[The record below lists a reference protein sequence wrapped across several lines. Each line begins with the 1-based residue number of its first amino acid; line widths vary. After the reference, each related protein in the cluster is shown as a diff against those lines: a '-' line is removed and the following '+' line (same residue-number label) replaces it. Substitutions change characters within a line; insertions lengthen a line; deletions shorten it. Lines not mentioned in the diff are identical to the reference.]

1 MTYFSINC
9 FYKILLNS
17 NIGDFMEKPT
27 NKNQEQQTPQTDN
40 PYDYS
45 SEEQELSTLEQEL
58 AQTQASIDQN
68 FASYIAEQLENN
80 PELEELF
87 FNDKKE
93 FITAILQLQQK
104 FLEKEIGTR
113 TKRASELQK
122 LINTKKAGSEYSKAK
137 NEFLKEFPDENPD
150 DLIEFARDSIPPK
163 KLQELSSLPPL
174 EFLKTVKEIK
184 DGSGDKTYLPKEL
197 KGQAGDAM
205 QTSASTPSKNSVF
218 NRA

>member
-1 MTYFSINC
+1 MP
-9 FYKILLNS
+9 
-17 NIGDFMEKPT
+17 EEPT
-27 NKNQEQQTPQTDN
+27 KENQEQQNPQDN

-45 SEEQELSTLEQEL
+45 SEEQELSTLQEEL

-68 FASYIAEQLENN
+68 FANYATEQLEDN
-80 PELEELF
+80 PELDELY

-104 FLEKEIGTR
+104 FLEQEIGSK

-122 LINTKKAGSEYSKAK
+122 TITTKKAGSEYSKAK

-150 DLIEFARDSIPPK
+150 GLIEFARDLIPPK

-174 EFLKTVKEIK
+174 DFLKAVKGIK
-184 DGSGDKTYLPKEL
+184 DSSEDKTSLPKQL
-197 KGQAGDAM
+197 RGQAADAM
-205 QTSASTPSKNSVF
+205 QTSAFSPSSNSIF

>member
-1 MTYFSINC
+1 MPEEPA
-9 FYKILLNS
+9 K
-17 NIGDFMEKPT
+17 E
-27 NKNQEQQTPQTDN
+27 NQEQQNPQSEEN

-45 SEEQELSTLEQEL
+45 SEEQELSTLQEEL

-68 FASYIAEQLENN
+68 FAKYATEQLEDN
-80 PELEELF
+80 PELDELY

-104 FLEKEIGTR
+104 FLEQEIGSK

-122 LINTKKAGSEYSKAK
+122 SITTKKAGSEYSKAK

-150 DLIEFARDSIPPK
+150 GLIEFARDSLPPK

-174 EFLKTVKEIK
+174 DFLKAVKGIK
-184 DGSGDKTYLPKEL
+184 DGSEDKTPLPKEL
-197 KGQAGDAM
+197 RGQAGDAM
-205 QTSASTPSKNSVF
+205 QTSASSTSHNSIF

>member
-1 MTYFSINC
+1 MP
-9 FYKILLNS
+9 
-17 NIGDFMEKPT
+17 EEPT
-27 NKNQEQQTPQTDN
+27 KENQEQQNHQDN

-45 SEEQELSTLEQEL
+45 SEEQELSTLQEEL

-68 FASYIAEQLENN
+68 FANYATEQLEDN
-80 PELEELF
+80 PELDELY

-104 FLEKEIGTR
+104 FLEQEIGSK

-122 LINTKKAGSEYSKAK
+122 TITTKKAGSEYSKAK

-150 DLIEFARDSIPPK
+150 GLIEFARDLIPPK

-174 EFLKTVKEIK
+174 DFLKAVKGIK
-184 DGSGDKTYLPKEL
+184 DGSEDKTSLPKQL
-197 KGQAGDAM
+197 RGQAADAM
-205 QTSASTPSKNSVF
+205 QTSAFSPSSNSIF

>member
-1 MTYFSINC
+1 MP
-9 FYKILLNS
+9 
-17 NIGDFMEKPT
+17 EEPT
-27 NKNQEQQTPQTDN
+27 KENQEQQNPQDN

-45 SEEQELSTLEQEL
+45 SEEQELSTLQEEL

-68 FASYIAEQLENN
+68 FANYATEQLEDN
-80 PELEELF
+80 PELDELY

-104 FLEKEIGTR
+104 FLEQEIGSK

-122 LINTKKAGSEYSKAK
+122 TITTKKAGSEYSKAK

-150 DLIEFARDSIPPK
+150 GLIEFARDLIPPK

-174 EFLKTVKEIK
+174 DFLKAVKGIK
-184 DGSGDKTYLPKEL
+184 DGSEDKTSLPKQL
-197 KGQAGDAM
+197 RGQAADAM
-205 QTSASTPSKNSVF
+205 QTSAFPPSSNSIF

>member
-1 MTYFSINC
+1 MP
-9 FYKILLNS
+9 
-17 NIGDFMEKPT
+17 EEPT
-27 NKNQEQQTPQTDN
+27 KENQEQQNPSSEEN

-45 SEEQELSTLEQEL
+45 SEEQELSTLQEEL

-68 FASYIAEQLENN
+68 FANYATEQLEDN

-104 FLEKEIGTR
+104 FLEKEIGAR
-113 TKRASELQK
+113 TKRASELQNS
-122 LINTKKAGSEYSKAK
+122 INTKKAGSAYSKAK

-150 DLIEFARDSIPPK
+150 GLIEFARDSIPPK
-163 KLQELSSLPPL
+163 KLQELSSLSPL
-174 EFLKTVKEIK
+174 EFLKAVKGIK
-184 DGSGDKTYLPKEL
+184 DGSEDKTPLPKEL
-197 KGQAGDAM
+197 RGQAGDAM
-205 QTSASTPSKNSVF
+205 QTSASSPSQNSIF

>member
-1 MTYFSINC
+1 MP
-9 FYKILLNS
+9 
-17 NIGDFMEKPT
+17 EEPT
-27 NKNQEQQTPQTDN
+27 KENQEQQNPQREEN

-45 SEEQELSTLEQEL
+45 SEEQELSTLQEEL

-68 FASYIAEQLENN
+68 FAKYATEQLEDN
-80 PELEELF
+80 PELDELY

-104 FLEKEIGTR
+104 FLEQEIGSK

-122 LINTKKAGSEYSKAK
+122 SIITKKAGSEYSKAK

-150 DLIEFARDSIPPK
+150 GLIEFARDSLPPK

-174 EFLKTVKEIK
+174 DFLKAVKGIK
-184 DGSGDKTYLPKEL
+184 DGSEDKTPLPKEL
-197 KGQAGDAM
+197 RGQAGDAM
-205 QTSASTPSKNSVF
+205 QTSASSTSHNSIF

>member
-1 MTYFSINC
+1 MP
-9 FYKILLNS
+9 
-17 NIGDFMEKPT
+17 EEPT
-27 NKNQEQQTPQTDN
+27 KENQEQQNPQREEN

-45 SEEQELSTLEQEL
+45 SEEQELSTLQEEL

-68 FASYIAEQLENN
+68 FAKYATEQLEDN
-80 PELEELF
+80 PELDELY

-104 FLEKEIGTR
+104 FLEQEIGSK

-122 LINTKKAGSEYSKAK
+122 SITTKKAGSEYSKAK

-150 DLIEFARDSIPPK
+150 GLIEFARDSLPPK

-174 EFLKTVKEIK
+174 DFLKAVKGIK
-184 DGSGDKTYLPKEL
+184 DGSRDKTPLPKEL
-197 KGQAGDAM
+197 RGQAGDAM
-205 QTSASTPSKNSVF
+205 QTSASSTSHNSIF

>member
-1 MTYFSINC
+1 MP
-9 FYKILLNS
+9 
-17 NIGDFMEKPT
+17 EEPT
-27 NKNQEQQTPQTDN
+27 KENQEQQNPQDN

-45 SEEQELSTLEQEL
+45 SEEQELSTLQEEL

-68 FASYIAEQLENN
+68 FANYATEQLEDN
-80 PELEELF
+80 PELDELY

-104 FLEKEIGTR
+104 FLEQEIGSK

-122 LINTKKAGSEYSKAK
+122 TITTKKAGSEYSKAK

-150 DLIEFARDSIPPK
+150 GLIEFARDLIPPK

-174 EFLKTVKEIK
+174 DFLKAVKGIK
-184 DGSGDKTYLPKEL
+184 DGSEDKTSLPKQL
-197 KGQAGDAM
+197 RGQAADAM
-205 QTSASTPSKNSVF
+205 QTSAFSPSSNSIF